1 MRRIISVTLAAGV
14 LATSVAWAA
23 NSSREELVAACQK
36 EARSSYS
43 LAWKMEPSL
52 RDSIETHRKRMSD
65 ACAAFV
71 SGSTS
76 STAALSQCLHETS
89 AGPVH
94 IQRARNMD
102 REHIAKQRELCR
114 SLGDAAAKAR

>member
-1 MRRIISVTLAAGV
+1 MRRVISATLAAGV
-14 LATSVAWAA
+14 LATSVAWAT
-23 NSSREELVAACQK
+23 NSSREDLVTACQR
-36 EARSSYS
+36 EAQSSYA

-52 RDSIETHRKRMSD
+52 RGSIETHRRKMSA

-71 SGSTS
+71 TGGTNT
-76 STAALSQCLHETS
+76 TAVLSQCLHETS

-102 REHIAKQRELCR
+102 RQHIARQRALCR
-114 SLGDAAAKAR
+114 SLGEAPEKAR

>member
-1 MRRIISVTLAAGV
+1 MRRIISVTLAAGF

-23 NSSREELVAACQK
+23 NGSRDELVTACQK
-36 EARSSYS
+36 EAKSSYA

-52 RDSIETHRKRMSD
+52 RDSIETHRKKMSA

-71 SGSTS
+71 TGGTA
-76 STAALSQCLHETS
+76 STAALSQCLHESS

-94 IQRARNMD
+94 VQRARNMD
-102 REHIAKQRELCR
+102 REHIAKQRDLCH
-114 SLGDAAAKAR
+114 SLGEASKAR

>member
-23 NSSREELVAACQK
+23 NSSRDDLVAACQK
-36 EARSSYS
+36 EARTSYA

-52 RDSIETHRKRMSD
+52 RNSIETHRKKMSA

-71 SGSTS
+71 TCGTT

-94 IQRARNMD
+94 VQRARNMD
-102 REHIAKQRELCR
+102 HEHIAKQRDLCR
-114 SLGDAAAKAR
+114 SLSDATAKAR